1 MSEKI
6 TRRKAKVTRQDK
18 QLRSITSTYKYYTL
32 SSNGQQHY
40 LGCIPESWIYGFDL
54 TESVAMLDNPLI
66 LKARLEAFRDCGYLV
81 MGFDMRR
88 IRSFELVFNLLLHDL
103 AGHAAHMLPEE
114 YIASQPEEDS
124 ASNEGQN

>member
-1 MSEKI
+1 MTFSNKKSKVS
-6 TRRKAKVTRQDK
+6 RRDK
-18 QLRSITSTYKYYTL
+18 QLRSITSAYKYYSL
-32 SSNGQQHY
+32 SSKGQRHY

-54 TESVAMLDNPLI
+54 TESVAMLDNPLV

-103 AGHAAHMLPEE
+103 AGHAASMQPEEHIASQPEE
-114 YIASQPEEDS
+114 YIAS
-124 ASNEGQN
+124 NGGQN

>member
-1 MSEKI
+1 MTFSNKKSKVS
-6 TRRKAKVTRQDK
+6 RRDK
-18 QLRSITSTYKYYTL
+18 QLRSITSAYKYYSL
-32 SSNGQQHY
+32 SSIGKRHY
-40 LGCIPESWIYGFDL
+40 LGCIPESWIYGFGL

-66 LKARLEAFRDCGYLV
+66 LKARLESFRDCGYLV
-81 MGFDMRR
+81 MNFDMRR

-103 AGHAAHMLPEE
+103 AGHAAHMQPEE